1 MENMTH
7 RCRGLLST
15 ASWVFLLPLACQRE
29 EDCTAYSLDPACLSE
44 MDTGEEV
51 ADTQD
56 SAEPESDL
64 EGTIAIHVVMPDL
77 DNMGDNCVGVLTVQ
91 YNAEEVGMEI
101 QGSFDCTWE
110 TEFGQQMAEAVGL
123 GVIEGTRQSEVEY
136 SGTAWYGPMTSSWSG
151 TADESGLLSGS
162 WATHQEAMED
172 LGLPAMDHSGEFEIQ
187 LP

>member
-1 MENMTH
+1 M
-7 RCRGLLST
+7 
-15 ASWVFLLPLACQRE
+15 FLLPLACE
-29 EDCTAYSLDPACLSE
+29 GEADCTAYSLDPACLSDE
-44 MDTGEEV
+44 DTGDEV
-51 ADTQD
+51 VDTQD
-56 SAEPESDL
+56 SAEPEGDL
-64 EGTIAIHVVMPDL
+64 EGTIAVHVVVPEMV
-77 DNMGDNCVGVLTVQ
+77 NMEDNCVGVLTVQ

-123 GVIEGTRQSEVEY
+123 GVIEGTRQSELEY
-136 SGTAWYGPMTSSWSG
+136 SGTAWYGPITSDWSG
-151 TADESGLLSGS
+151 TANEGGLLSGS